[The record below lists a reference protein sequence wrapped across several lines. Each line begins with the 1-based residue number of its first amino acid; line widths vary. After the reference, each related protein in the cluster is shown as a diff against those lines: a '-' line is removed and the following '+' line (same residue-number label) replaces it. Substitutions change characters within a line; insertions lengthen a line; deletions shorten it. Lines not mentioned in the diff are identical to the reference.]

1 MAIWQQDSLNLRRSC
16 KLMVVLGWFLRFL
29 YEQYPIGSIG
39 FLGFG
44 GSVVIFRKFTLASA
58 FAGVIVLTGCTNPM
72 MPVAGPRVGIS
83 AAMSRMTNS
92 LPYALVKLTP
102 QVIDVLSTN
111 APGLSQIFTDR
122 RPAEQIKFGIG
133 DVVSVTIFEAAAG
146 GLFIPSEAGV
156 RPGNFVQ
163 LPNQS
168 VDNSGNISV
177 PYAGA
182 IRAVNRTPAEVQL
195 SIVNALKNRAI
206 EPQVVVAL
214 VTQNTSLI
222 SVLGEVNTPSRFP
235 VSYAGE
241 KILDEITRA
250 GGPKGQGYD
259 TWVMLERDGKRATIP
274 FGALVYE
281 PTNNIFARP
290 NDTIYVY
297 REPQTFVSFGAS
309 GTQGQFNFDAWRI
322 SLAEAQAK
330 AGGLNDTLA
339 DPASVFIYRGETREV
354 AERLGIDVSK
364 FQGPVIPVVY
374 NVNYRDPAGYFL
386 ATKFQM
392 RNKDV
397 LFASNASAV
406 EQAKVMNY
414 IRLVT
419 ATANDPIV
427 ASTNALVLRS
437 TIRNLGP

>member
-1 MAIWQQDSLNLRRSC
+1 MNLR
-16 KLMVVLGWFLRFL
+16 KL
-29 YEQYPIGSIG
+29 
-39 FLGFG
+39 
-44 GSVVIFRKFTLASA
+44 A
-58 FAGVIVLTGCTNPM
+58 FAGAVGIALSLGACTAPW
-72 MPVAGPRVGIS
+72 MPVAGPESWDVRGH
-83 AAMSRMTNS
+83 NQDEDG
-92 LPYALVKLTP
+92 LPYSLVKVTP
-102 QVIDVLSTN
+102 PTIDILATS
-111 APGLSQIFTDR
+111 APRLSQIFTDT
-122 RPAEQIKFGIG
+122 RPPPVIKFGIG

-163 LPNQS
+163 LPNQV
-168 VDNSGNISV
+168 VDPDGNISI

-182 IRAVNRTPAEVQL
+182 IRALDRTPAEVQQ
-195 SIVNALKNRAI
+195 SIVNALRNRAI

-222 SVLGEVNTPSRFP
+222 SILGEVNTPVRLPASA
-235 VSYAGE
+235 AGE

-250 GGPKGQGYD
+250 GGPKGQGFD
-259 TWVMLERDGKRATIP
+259 TWVMLERNGKRATIP

-281 PTNNIFARP
+281 PTNNIYARP

-297 REPQTFVSFGAS
+297 REPQTFVAFGAS
-309 GTQGQFNFDAWRI
+309 GAQGQFNFDAWRI
-322 SLAEAQAK
+322 SLAEAVAK

-339 DPASVFIYRGETREV
+339 DPASVFVYRGESRQT
-354 AERLGIDVSK
+354 AERLGLDITK
-364 FQGPVIPVVY
+364 FEGPIIPVVY
-374 NVNYRDPAGYFL
+374 NINFRDPAGYFL

-397 LFASNASAV
+397 VFASNAVAV

-419 ATANDPIV
+419 ATANDPIIAATNTV
-427 ASTNALVLRS
+427 AL
-437 TIRNLGP
+437 RNLLLAGPHGTVP

>member
-1 MAIWQQDSLNLRRSC
+1 MHLTVGGR
-16 KLMVVLGWFLRFL
+16 VL
-29 YEQYPIGSIG
+29 
-39 FLGFG
+39 
-44 GSVVIFRKFTLASA
+44 FRKFAVLAIVGVTLSVAA
-58 FAGVIVLTGCTNPM
+58 CTNPM
-72 MPVAGPRVGIS
+72 MPVAGPESWDVRGHVQD
-83 AAMSRMTNS
+83 ADS

-102 QVIDVLSTN
+102 PVIDVLATH
-111 APGLSQIFTDR
+111 APRLSQIFTDR
-122 RPAEQIKFGIG
+122 RPPEQIKFGVG

-168 VDNSGNISV
+168 VDNAGNISV

-182 IRAVNRTPAEVQL
+182 VRAINRTPAEVQQ
-195 SIVNALKNRAI
+195 SIVDALKNRAI
-206 EPQVVVAL
+206 EPQVVVAI

-222 SVLGEVNTPSRFP
+222 SVLGEVNLPARFA
-235 VSYAGE
+235 VTAAGE
-241 KILDEITRA
+241 RILDEITRA
-250 GGPKGQGYD
+250 GGPKGQGFD
-259 TWVMLERDGKRATIP
+259 TWVMLERKGKRATIP

-281 PTNNIFARP
+281 PTNNIYARP

-297 REPQTFVSFGAS
+297 REPQTFVAFGAS
-309 GTQGQFNFDAWRI
+309 GAQGQFNFDAWRI

-339 DPASVFIYRGETREV
+339 DPASVFIYRGESREV
-354 AERLGIDVSK
+354 AERLGIDISK
-364 FQGPVIPVVY
+364 FEGPVIPVVY

-397 LFASNASAV
+397 VFASNASAV

-419 ATANDPIV
+419 ATVNDPIV
-427 ASTNALVLRS
+427 AATNAVVLREAIKATLS
-437 TIRNLGP
+437 H